1 MGLTLCSLAVD
12 VSDEDL
18 AFFDLVVGLLD
29 VLVVEVRFGID
40 LRNKLAH

>member
-1 MGLTLCSLAVD
+1 VGLTLGGLAVD
-12 VSDEDL
+12 VPDEDL

-40 LRNKLAH
+40 LKN